1 MAGKNAS
8 HKQRLKMPAMSRRP
22 SKHPTMRRGDQG
34 TMIPCGH
41 ATMIPCDHLT
51 SGGKSPDIER
61 QLGIPG
67 ITSCSNEQTSI
78 CKKRSQP
85 ATHTSS
91 ISTHEHTL
99 LAGFHDTKKEKRAQK
114 MEWKI

>member
-1 MAGKNAS
+1 VGVQLTKLTGS
-8 HKQRLKMPAMSRRP
+8 
-22 SKHPTMRRGDQG
+22 QG
-34 TMIPCGH
+34 AQGH
-41 ATMIPCDHLT
+41 AIGLIHQYVRQQ
-51 SGGKSPDIER
+51 SPDIER